1 MKVYHQA
8 ILPSGFKASGL
19 SSGIKKSGKP
29 DLALFYSLLS
39 AKASGLFTANK
50 IAAAPVVLCK
60 SYLKKNKDFR
70 AIIVNSG
77 NANCFNGK
85 AGLSDAQKTADA
97 LAKYLKI
104 KKDAVL
110 VGSTGIIGK
119 RLPYFKIKQAMPD
132 LVQKLSA
139 RGIMQAKKAILTT
152 DKFTKEVTVKFN
164 LGNSLVT
171 ICGIAKGAGMIA
183 PDMATMLGF
192 IFCDASITQ
201 RALDSS
207 LKIAAADSFNCITV
221 DGCMSTNDSLII
233 LANGASKNRIIDKGK
248 SLALFQ
254 QALKFVCLE
263 LAKMIVRDGEGAT
276 KFITIKVKQARN
288 YQQAKKAALAV
299 ANSSLFKTAVYGK
312 DPNFGRVVAS
322 VGASG
327 VDVDEKTLKIKL
339 GPLNKKDV
347 QVEISL
353 GQGGSECTVYTSDL
367 TPEYIKINAAYN

>member
-8 ILPSGFKASGL
+8 ILPLGFKASGL
-19 SSGIKKSGKP
+19 SCGIKKSGKP
-29 DLALFYSLLS
+29 DLALFYSGVA

-50 IAAAPVVLCK
+50 IAAAPVLLSK
-60 SYLKKNKDFR
+60 SHLKKNKDFR
-70 AIIVNSG
+70 AIIANSG
-77 NANCFNGK
+77 NANCFTGK
-85 AGLSDAQKTADA
+85 SGLDDAAKTASS

-104 KKDAVL
+104 KKTSVL
-110 VGSTGIIGK
+110 VSSTGLIGK

-139 RGIMQAKKAILTT
+139 QGIMQAKKAILTT
-152 DKFTKEVTVKFN
+152 DKFAKEITVKFN
-164 LGNSLVT
+164 LGSSLVT

-192 IFCDASITQ
+192 ILSDANISQ
-201 RALDSS
+201 AVLNKS
-207 LKIAAADSFNCITV
+207 LKAAARDSFNCITV

-233 LANGASKNRIIDKGK
+233 LANGASKNKMIDKG
-248 SLALFQ
+248 SGLALFG
-254 QALKFVCLE
+254 QALKLVCLE

-299 ANSSLFKTAVYGK
+299 ANSNLFKTAVYGK

-327 VDVDEKTLKIKL
+327 VDVDEKTLRIKL

-347 QVEISL
+347 QVQVSL

-367 TPEYIKINAAYN
+367 TPEYIKINAEYN